1 MYDPELGRFIQ
12 EDTYKGEQNDPLSLN
27 LYTYCKNNPLIY
39 NDPTGHWPQFL
50 KKAAQK
56 VKSVAKKVIKTTAS
70 VVKGVYEFAKE
81 AIVGAVG
88 IVKGVYK
95 FVKDP
100 VGTMK
105 DLKKTAVNV
114 WNTAKY
120 IYKNPSV
127 IADMASQNW
136 QEFKNASLEDKV
148 KMITKTG
155 LSIMPAGKVLS
166 ANKLANVA
174 SKVGKITDKLN
185 DISKGS
191 SKLAKAIKYTNKVR
205 KTAQSTVKKGKSE
218 LKSIKNAVLGKTK
231 SSGGVSIVDN
241 KIVNN
246 VNSKGEKVLDLPGNL
261 KEAKCFVAGT
271 KVSSEDGLKPIEKIK
286 IGDRVWSKNEE
297 TGEVA
302 LKKVKNI
309 FVNKTK
315 VLVHVIING
324 EEIKATEK
332 HPFYVEGK
340 GWVVAS
346 ELNCG
351 DIVIREDGSKAKV
364 ESVKT
369 EKLEKEIEVYNFEV
383 EDFHTYFVGEN
394 RILVHNTCGIKPVDE
409 VVDGAGNATGSYK
422 QLVDAG
428 EKDAH
433 HIIQDAAMREIDGY
447 NRFSAPSIQLDG
459 PSRIKGTPHNIA
471 TSIQRQ
477 AGGGTYGAE
486 RRIGYK
492 ALRRAGLSVD
502 DAKSAVRGADKYF
515 MDELGL
521 TLDSPTRIPGNRR
534 GR

>member
-1 MYDPELGRFIQ
+1 MYNPELGRFIQ

-70 VVKGVYEFAKE
+70 VVKGVVKGVYEFAKE
-81 AIVGAVG
+81 AIVG

-100 VGTMK
+100 VGTVK
-105 DLKKTAVNV
+105 DLKKTTVNV

-120 IYKNPSV
+120 IYINPSV

-174 SKVGKITDKLN
+174 SKVGKITDKSN

-271 KVSSEDGLKPIEKIK
+271 KVSSENGLKPIEKVK
-286 IGDRVWSKNEE
+286 IGDKVWSKNEE

-315 VLVHVIING
+315 VLIHVIING
-324 EEIKATEK
+324 EEIKTTAK
-332 HPFYVEGK
+332 HPFYAKK

-346 ELNCG
+346 
-351 DIVIREDGSKAKV
+351 
-364 ESVKT
+364 
-369 EKLEKEIEVYNFEV
+369 KLWRHSNK
-383 EDFHTYFVGEN
+383 
-394 RILVHNTCGIKPVDE
+394 
-409 VVDGAGNATGSYK
+409 
-422 QLVDAG
+422 
-428 EKDAH
+428 
-433 HIIQDAAMREIDGY
+433 
-447 NRFSAPSIQLDG
+447 
-459 PSRIKGTPHNIA
+459 
-471 TSIQRQ
+471 
-477 AGGGTYGAE
+477 
-486 RRIGYK
+486 RRWK
-492 ALRRAGLSVD
+492 
-502 DAKSAVRGADKYF
+502 
-515 MDELGL
+515 
-521 TLDSPTRIPGNRR
+521 
-534 GR
+534 